1 MPQSTLMGQPRRY
14 RALPRWLRL
23 VSTVLVPVYALTSFP
38 GYLLAEADEVAKEIS
53 HAVAES
59 LKPAPP
65 VIRVNHTLPAG
76 VVDDDASPVPQAQ
89 PGMLHFS
96 SANPKDGEFFQARLF
111 AEPLVPTSNT
121 VAMGENAALAQALA
135 AFAQAGTKPS
145 TDAAER
151 VVPLRQFLAEHPTS
165 RWGLALWLNLG
176 LTYRK
181 AGYWTRALEAW
192 EQAWT
197 AGKKTTLPAAHLLA
211 DRAVAELA
219 ELNARLGRYE
229 RLAPLFEELDASG
242 RDLRGAAADKLAGA
256 RQGLWMMDHE
266 PELSFRCGPMALN
279 CLRLAQDPK
288 AGLEEKLFSAKSTRQ
303 GISLDQVAALSREI
317 KRPMQMAFRTADKQG
332 KGAGFITPA
341 VVHWKAGHYAALV
354 EGKEGR
360 YRVDDPTFGDTNW
373 VSQAALEAETDGYFL
388 LAANLPLP
396 TGWKSVMEAEGA
408 KVWGKGTTGAKDPNA
423 TKCSD
428 VRIRQCP
435 QCGRGMATYNVEA
448 MLTSLSIGDTPLS
461 YAPPRGAPIDF
472 SVQYSQHEASQ
483 PAVFTSWNLGP
494 KWTSQWS
501 SYVEDSGTAI
511 WVIDHYDS
519 YRNGDTVVYYPVW
532 KETGGCLSGPLPI
545 THLGGGGVESYQA
558 TCQLN
563 SFVPPYGASTAS
575 IYFSYAAPDQPVVY
589 EDRSVPV
596 DQGGTIP
603 PGGGDPTR
611 PFLVR
616 PRLVQTGDTSYKRYL
631 PDGSVETYG
640 HSDQASYYPR
650 RIFLTERADA
660 SGNTLKF
667 SYDGQQ
673 RLIAVTDALGQVTTL
688 SYELGTDPL
697 KVTKV
702 TDPFGRSCQLGY
714 NADGQLTT
722 IIDTAGI
729 QSSFTYADN
738 DFIDSLTTPYGTT
751 TFAFADVT
759 TDPTMG
765 VAAWLE
771 ATDQYGDTERAEFRH
786 NAPGIPYS
794 ESIVPQTIPT
804 FNAYINARN
813 TYYWDKKAYQEAKGG
828 DGSFDY
834 NKAHIFHFLHST
846 DTNVCSGILE
856 STKLPLEN
864 RVWLSYQNQPW
875 AGGITYGMSTQPAMV
890 ARVLD
895 DGSTQLSQYQYNDQQ
910 RVTKETDPLGRETTY
925 TYDTA
930 NNIDLLEVALT
941 TGGMHERV
949 AAVDHYN
956 AAHQPLGMLDAA
968 GQKTVLTY
976 NDFGQPAT
984 TTDPLGRVTTFVH
997 DSQGYLTEIDG
1008 FDPALKSLF
1017 TYDGFGRLASTTTY
1031 PDAYTIQVGYDAI
1044 GGDPLKTLNRP
1055 QTATYPD
1062 GSFTEVLYNNLDME
1076 WTRDRGGNWTHQLNN
1091 RLRQIE
1097 ATIDPLGQITQFG
1110 YCKCGRMVSITDP
1123 NGNVTQWKLDAAERP
1138 YAKVYADNTEVT
1150 YTYENTT
1157 SRLKTTTDAKGQK
1170 TNYSYYLDGALQGV
1184 SYTQAEHATPG
1195 VSYVYDPLRGRLSS
1209 MVDGVGSTVYS
1220 YYPYGNGGFGPLGA
1234 GRLQSVSGPFDN
1246 QTTSFEYDQLG
1257 RTIKRTVNGVDE
1269 SYAFDSLG
1277 RLQSDTNAL
1286 GAFTYG
1292 YEGVTGRLS
1301 GVSYPNGQQALYS
1314 YLGDNAQDRR
1324 LSQIKH
1330 LAPSGATLDQ
1340 FDYTYDGPLGRI
1352 AHWGQQ
1358 QPGTTNGSVA
1368 SSAYDLGYDAIG
1380 QLKHATLNG
1389 DGSNPGSGVWRYDDA
1404 GNRTGV
1410 QAGSGVL
1417 TTAVP
1422 TSTNALFSLRGGGK
1436 VRVAGTLDKWAA
1448 VTVNGSTASVDAGS
1462 NTFEAA
1468 VPAAI
1473 GAQTLTINATDAS
1486 GNVAT
1491 SRYQLSISAGV
1502 EEDFSYDLN
1511 GNTTALTPVG
1521 AAPAQSLE
1529 WDALDQVTAIIQG
1542 SHRSEFGY
1550 DGNGNRVRITEKD
1563 AGQVV
1568 SDRLYVAGEERDAAN
1583 GQVLRRFFAQ
1593 GEQRVGGSATGSYFY
1608 ADDHLG
1614 STRELTDSAGAV
1626 QASYGYEPWGNR
1638 TKLQGSLDTEAGFT
1652 GYWHHAAS
1660 GLEMSPTRLYQPS
1673 LGKFISEDPIAESG
1687 GINLYAYCGNNPISR
1702 VDPMGLS
1709 WGGAALGLG
1718 AGLVVGVG
1726 AALLFPGF
1734 AAGLLGAMVIGA
1746 LSGLAAD
1753 LASQLYDNGGCFRC
1767 INWGQALQAAA
1778 LGALFGQLGH
1788 EFGPYI
1794 GAALRGAARYIG
1806 GILEDASRALR
1817 GWLGGLCF
1825 VAGTTVLA
1833 TTGRTAV
1840 ENVHVGDRVVSRD
1853 GNEIDSEVD
1862 PTTWKEV
1869 TLQMQNSEVAWDT
1882 YDIHALRSP
1891 EWLAR
1896 EGCSRIGDKI
1906 WFEMDE
1912 VGLHG
1917 WARVKEVADCP
1928 TLASGAGNVVLATF
1942 SHFNND
1948 VYRLRLEGVA
1958 EPLEPTGLHRLY
1970 SATRGAWVATRSL
1983 QVGEWLRTRDGEKR
1997 VESIEREVGTQRV
2010 YNLEVEREHCYF
2022 VGDTQVLAHNS
2033 CELPSQGAA
2042 YRAAMR
2048 NSGIGANGAR
2058 TEATVPLRPGS
2069 QSPTGA
2075 PGVRTEWTNPDNG
2088 AVVHHDPY
2096 GNYYGPESPNNIGP
2110 HYGVEFPNGP
2120 TEHFPYASN
2129 HNPSLNR

>member
-1 MPQSTLMGQPRRY
+1 MKQPDLLPSAQVLAARQLTPHDAPAIQPRRY
-14 RALPRWLRL
+14 RPLPRWLRL
-23 VSTVLVPVYALTSFP
+23 VSMALVPVYALTSFP
-38 GYLLAEADEVAKEIS
+38 GYLLAEADEVAKEVT
-53 HAVAES
+53 HAVSES
-59 LKPAPP
+59 LKPALP

-76 VVDDDASPVPQAQ
+76 VVDDDAPPMPPAQA
-89 PGMLHFS
+89 GMLHFS
-96 SANPKDGEFFQARLF
+96 SPEPKDSEFFQARLF

-121 VAMGENAALAQALA
+121 VAPGENAALTKALT
-135 AFAQAGTKPS
+135 AFVQAGSKTN
-145 TDAAER
+145 TDADER
-151 VVPLRQFLAEHPTS
+151 VVPLRQFLAKHPTS
-165 RWGLALWLNLG
+165 RWGLSLWLNLG

-181 AGYWTRALEAW
+181 AGYWTRALDAW
-192 EQAWT
+192 EQAWA

-229 RLAPLFEELDASG
+229 RLQPLFEELDASG

-771 ATDQYGDTERAEFRH
+771 ATDPYGDTERAEFRH

-813 TYYWDKKAYQEAKGG
+813 TYFWDKKAYQEAKAS

-864 RVWLSYQNQPW
+864 RVWLAYQNQPW
-875 AGGITYGMSTQPAMV
+875 AGGIAVGMSKQPSMTG
-890 ARVLD
+890 RVLD
-895 DGSTQLSQYQYNDQQ
+895 DGSTQLFQYQYNDQQ
-910 RVTKETDPLGRETTY
+910 YVTR
-925 TYDTA
+925 
-930 NNIDLLEVALT
+930 
-941 TGGMHERV
+941 
-949 AAVDHYN
+949 
-956 AAHQPLGMLDAA
+956 
-968 GQKTVLTY
+968 
-976 NDFGQPAT
+976 F
-984 TTDPLGRVTTFVH
+984 TDPLGRVTACDYDPVNNIDLLGMRNTTGGLNEQLFSATYNSAHQPVTTTDVAGQTTSLSYNTFGQLQTSQ
-997 DSQGYLTEIDG
+997 DPLGRTTTFQYDNQGYLQEIDG
-1008 FDPALKSLF
+1008 FDPSIKRKF
-1017 TYDGFGRLASTTTY
+1017 TYDNFGRLTNTTTY
-1031 PDAYTIQVGYDAI
+1031 PDAYTVQVGYEAI
-1044 GGDPLKTLNRP
+1044 GGNPLATLNRP
-1055 QTATYPD
+1055 TTSTYPD
-1062 GSFTEVLYNNLDME
+1062 GSYTEVDYTNLDVE
-1076 WTRDRGGNWTHQLNN
+1076 WMRDRGGNWTHLLTN
-1091 RLRQIE
+1091 RLRQLE
-1097 ATIDPLGQITQFG
+1097 ASINPLGQATQFG
-1110 YCKCGRMVSITDP
+1110 YCKCGRLVRIIDP
-1123 NGNVTQWKLDAAERP
+1123 NGNVTQWQLDAEERP
-1138 YAKVYADNTEVT
+1138 TAKIYADNTEVEFS
-1150 YTYENTT
+1150 YENTS
-1157 SRLKTTTDAKGQK
+1157 SRLKMVTDPKGQQ
-1170 TNYSYYLDGALQGV
+1170 TNYAYYLDGALQAIT
-1184 SYTQAEHATPG
+1184 YTHAEHATPG
-1195 VSYVYDPLRGRLSS
+1195 VGYTYDPQRGRLTTTT
-1209 MVDGVGSTVYS
+1209 DGIGTTTYS
-1220 YYPYGNGGFGPLGA
+1220 YYPIGSSTPGVLGGGL
-1234 GRLQSVSGPFDN
+1234 LQSVSGPFPN
-1246 QTTSFEYDQLG
+1246 EVVSYQYDQL
-1257 RTIKRTVNGVDE
+1257 RRVVTRTVDGTDQT
-1269 SYAFDSLG
+1269 YGYDTLG

-1292 YEGVTGRLS
+1292 YDGTTSRLS
-1301 GVSYPNGQQALYS
+1301 SVAYPNGQQALFGYKE
-1314 YLGDNAQDRR
+1314 DNTQDRR

-1330 LAPSGATLDQ
+1330 IAPGGEVLDQ
-1340 FDYTYDGPLGRI
+1340 FDYVYDGPLGCI
-1352 AHWGQQ
+1352 AHWDQQ
-1358 QPGTTNGSVA
+1358 QPGATGTTITST
-1368 SSAYDLGYDAIG
+1368 YDLRYDAVS
-1380 QLKHATLNG
+1380 QLKTAVFNN
-1389 DGSNPGSGVWRYDDA
+1389 DSSNPGSGVWSYDA
-1404 GNRTGV
+1404 SGNRV
-1410 QAGSGVL
+1410 SIQAGGDTLS
-1417 TTAVP
+1417 TAVP
-1422 TSTNALFSLRGGGK
+1422 TSTNSLFSLAGGGK
-1436 VRVAGTLDKWAA
+1436 VQVAGSLNKWAS
-1448 VTVNGSTASVDAGS
+1448 VTINGMMASLDVGS
-1462 NTFEAA
+1462 NTFQAS
-1468 VPAAI
+1468 VPLPL
-1473 GAQTLTINATDAS
+1473 GTQTLAINATDAS
-1486 GNVAT
+1486 GITAT
-1491 SRYQLSISAGV
+1491 SRYQLTIKAGAA
-1502 EEDFSYDLN
+1502 ESFGYDTN
-1511 GNTTALTPVG
+1511 GNTTTIS
-1521 AAPAQSLE
+1521 PAISSAIPQSLE
-1529 WDALDQVTAIIQG
+1529 WDACNRVIAINTG
-1542 SHRSEFGY
+1542 THRTEFGY
-1550 DGNGNRVRITEKD
+1550 DGKGSRTRITEKD
-1563 AGQVV
+1563 SGQVI
-1568 SDRLYVAGEERDAAN
+1568 SDRLYVANEERDAVT
-1583 GQVLRRFFAQ
+1583 GRVLRTFFDQ
-1593 GEQRVGGSATGSYFY
+1593 GEQRTEGGTANNYFY
-1608 ADDHLG
+1608 ARDHLG
-1614 STRELTDSAGAV
+1614 SLRELTDEAGTV
-1626 QASYGYEPWGNR
+1626 WASYGYDLWGVR
-1638 TKLQGSLDTEAGFT
+1638 TKLQGILDTEIGFT
-1652 GYWHHAAS
+1652 GYWHHVPS
-1660 GLEMSPTRLYQPS
+1660 GLEITPTRLYNANSARFLSQ
-1673 LGKFISEDPIAESG
+1673 DPIQEAG
-1687 GINLYAYCGNNPISR
+1687 GLNLYAYCRNNPVNMTDSSGL
-1702 VDPMGLS
+1702 DPTEEADIAEAD
-1709 WGGAALGLG
+1709 AALEFEFGAPPPPPVVPPWVQWTLALWGLQMGMPHKPVTSCPNSDLPPGSPSSNPGGNGSGSNNNSDDSGDPPPPVRVPNSDG
-1718 AGLVVGVG
+1718 ARSGGGRNWRSVPYFGHTFNTHGQGQANSLTGR
-1726 AALLFPGF
+1726 
-1734 AAGLLGAMVIGA
+1734 AAGTGEQQGRWL
-1746 LSGLAAD
+1746 
-1753 LASQLYDNGGCFRC
+1753 N
-1767 INWGQALQAAA
+1767 NQAAA
-1778 LGALFGQLGH
+1778 DFLSNLEGTITEPTMIQIPPGLG
-1788 EFGPYI
+1788 EVIMPN
-1794 GAALRGAARYIG
+1794 
-1806 GILEDASRALR
+1806 
-1817 GWLGGLCF
+1817 
-1825 VAGTTVLA
+1825 GTTVPTDRA
-1833 TTGRTAV
+1833 IVVPKPGGGFRTAYP
-1840 ENVHVGDRVVSRD
+1840 VV
-1853 GNEIDSEVD
+1853 
-1862 PTTWKEV
+1862 P
-1869 TLQMQNSEVAWDT
+1869 
-1882 YDIHALRSP
+1882 
-1891 EWLAR
+1891 
-1896 EGCSRIGDKI
+1896 
-1906 WFEMDE
+1906 
-1912 VGLHG
+1912 
-1917 WARVKEVADCP
+1917 
-1928 TLASGAGNVVLATF
+1928 
-1942 SHFNND
+1942 
-1948 VYRLRLEGVA
+1948 
-1958 EPLEPTGLHRLY
+1958 
-1970 SATRGAWVATRSL
+1970 
-1983 QVGEWLRTRDGEKR
+1983 
-1997 VESIEREVGTQRV
+1997 
-2010 YNLEVEREHCYF
+2010 
-2022 VGDTQVLAHNS
+2022 
-2033 CELPSQGAA
+2033 
-2042 YRAAMR
+2042 
-2048 NSGIGANGAR
+2048 
-2058 TEATVPLRPGS
+2058 
-2069 QSPTGA
+2069 
-2075 PGVRTEWTNPDNG
+2075 
-2088 AVVHHDPY
+2088 
-2096 GNYYGPESPNNIGP
+2096 
-2110 HYGVEFPNGP
+2110 
-2120 TEHFPYASN
+2120 
-2129 HNPSLNR
+2129 

>member
-1 MPQSTLMGQPRRY
+1 MKQSDLLPSAQVSASRQFVSHDAPASQPRRY
-14 RALPRWLRL
+14 RPLPRWLRL
-23 VSTVLVPVYALTSFP
+23 VSVALVPVYALTSFP
-38 GYLLAEADEVAKEIS
+38 GYLLAEADEVAREVS
-53 HAVAES
+53 HAINES
-59 LKPAPP
+59 LKPAPA

-76 VVDDDASPVPQAQ
+76 VVDDDAPPVPPAQA
-89 PGMLHFS
+89 GTLHFS
-96 SANPKDGEFFQARLF
+96 SPEPKDGEFFQARLF
-111 AEPLVPTSNT
+111 AEPLVPTTST
-121 VAMGENAALAQALA
+121 VAPGENAALAKALT
-135 AFAQAGTKPS
+135 AFVQAGTKPS

-288 AGLEEKLFSAKSTRQ
+288 AGLEEKLFGAKSTRQ

-697 KVTKV
+697 KVTRV

-714 NADGQLTT
+714 NAEGQLSA

-738 DFIDSLTTPYGTT
+738 DFIDSLTTPYGTS
-751 TFAFADVT
+751 TFTFGDVT

-771 ATDQYGDTERAEFRH
+771 ATDPYGDTERAEFRH

-794 ESIVPQTIPT
+794 EGIVPQTIPT

-813 TYYWDKKAYQEAKGG
+813 TYYWDKKTYQEAKAS

-834 NKAHIFHFLHST
+834 TKAKIFHFLHST

-856 STKLPLEN
+856 STKQPLEN
-864 RVWLSYQNQPW
+864 RVWLSYQSQPW
-875 AGGITYGMSTQPAMV
+875 AGGIANGMSTQPAMV

-910 RVTKETDPLGRETTY
+910 RVTKTTDPLGRETTY
-925 TYDTA
+925 DYDPV
-930 NNIDLLEVALT
+930 NNLDLLAVRRT
-941 TGGMHERV
+941 TGGLNESLM
-949 AAVDHYN
+949 AATYN
-956 AAHQPLGMLDAA
+956 SGHQPLTTTDAA
-968 GQKTVLTY
+968 GQTTTLTY
-976 NDFGQPAT
+976 NSQGQPLT
-984 TTDPLGRVTTFVH
+984 TTDPTNRTSTFIY
-997 DSQGYLTEIDG
+997 DGQGYLAEIDG
-1008 FDPALKSLF
+1008 FDPALKATF

-1031 PDAYTIQVGYDAI
+1031 PDAYTVQVGYDAV
-1044 GGDPLKTLNRP
+1044 GGDPLKSLNRA
-1055 QTATYPD
+1055 QTTTYPD
-1062 GSFTEVLYNNLDME
+1062 GSFAEALYTNLDVE
-1076 WTRDRGGNWTHQLNN
+1076 WTRDRGGNWTHLLTNK
-1091 RLRQIE
+1091 LRQVE
-1097 ATIDPLGQITQFG
+1097 ASIDPLGHVTQYGF
-1110 YCKCGRMVSITDP
+1110 CKCGQLVKLIDP
-1123 NGNVTQWKLDAAERP
+1123 NGNVTQWKLDAQERP
-1138 YAKVYADNTEVT
+1138 AAKVYADNTEVT

-1157 SRLKTTTDAKGQK
+1157 SRLRQVTDAKGQH
-1170 TNYSYYLDGALQGV
+1170 TNYAYNLDGALRSV
-1184 SYTQAEHATPG
+1184 TYPDAEHATPG
-1195 VSYVYDPLRGRLSS
+1195 VSYTYDPARGRLAT
-1209 MVDGVGSTVYS
+1209 MVDGIGTTAYS
-1220 YYPYGNGGFGPLGA
+1220 YYPYGSVGVGK
-1234 GRLQSVSGPFDN
+1234 LQSVSGPFDN
-1246 QTTSFEYDQLG
+1246 QTVAYEYDQLG
-1257 RTIKRTVNGVDE
+1257 RTTKRTVNGVDE
-1269 SYAFDSLG
+1269 TYAFDSLG
-1277 RLQSDTNAL
+1277 RLQTDTNAL

-1292 YEGVTGRLS
+1292 YDGVTSRLS
-1301 GVSYPNGQQALYS
+1301 QVAYPNGQQTLYS
-1314 YLGDNAQDRR
+1314 YLEDNTQDRR
-1324 LSQIKH
+1324 LGQIKH
-1330 LAPSGATLDQ
+1330 LTPTGTVLDQ
-1340 FDYTYDGPLGRI
+1340 FDYAYDGPLGRI

-1358 QPGTTNGSVA
+1358 QPGTGAGTTA
-1368 SSAYDLGYDAIG
+1368 TSAYDLSYDAVG
-1380 QLKHATLNG
+1380 QLKTATLNN
-1389 DGSNPGSGVWRYDDA
+1389 DDTSAGSGVWSYDAA
-1404 GNRTGV
+1404 GNRVGV
-1410 QAGSGVL
+1410 QSGSGTL
-1417 TTAVP
+1417 STALP
-1422 TSTNALFSLRGGGK
+1422 TATNALYSVQGAGAL
-1436 VRVAGTLDKWAA
+1436 RVAGSLDKWAK
-1448 VTVNGSTASVDAGS
+1448 VTVNGQVASPAGGGTS
-1462 NTFEAA
+1462 FEAY
-1468 VPAAI
+1468 VPLAAGTQTVTI
-1473 GAQTLTINATDAS
+1473 GATDAS
-1486 GNVAT
+1486 DNAAT
-1491 SRYQLSISAGV
+1491 RSYQLSITAGV
-1502 EEDFSYDLN
+1502 GESFAYDLN
-1511 GNTTALTPVG
+1511 GNTTAL
-1521 AAPAQSLE
+1521 APEGGVAQSLE
-1529 WDALDQVTAIIQG
+1529 VDALDHVTAIVAG
-1542 SHRSEFGY
+1542 THRTEFGY
-1550 DGNGNRVRITEKD
+1550 DGAGARVRLTEKEGG
-1563 AGQVV
+1563 AVV
-1568 SDRLYVAGEERDAAN
+1568 SDRLYVGNEEREAAT
-1583 GQVLRRFFAQ
+1583 GQVLRRFFGQ
-1593 GEQRVGGSATGSYFY
+1593 GEQRTSGGMASSFFY
-1608 ADDHLG
+1608 AADHLG
-1614 STRELTDSAGAV
+1614 STRELTNNGGTL
-1626 QASYGYEPWGNR
+1626 QASYSYDVWGGR

-1652 GYWHHAAS
+1652 GYWHHTPS
-1660 GLEMSPTRLYQPS
+1660 GLELSPTRAYHAG
-1673 LGKFISEDPIAESG
+1673 LGRFLSQDPLQEG
-1687 GINLYAYCGNNPISR
+1687 GGQLNLYAYCANDPINLT
-1702 VDPMGLS
+1702 DPLGLS
-1709 WGGAALGLG
+1709 WGGTAIGLG
-1718 AGLVVGVG
+1718 VGLAVGIG
-1726 AALLFPGF
+1726 AVLLAPEF
-1734 AAGLLGAMVIGA
+1734 AAGLLGMALIGA
-1746 LSGLAAD
+1746 LSGLAGD
-1753 LASQLYDNGGCFRC
+1753 LAGQLYDNGGNISC
-1767 INWGQALQAAA
+1767 IDWSKAALATA
-1778 LGALFGQLGH
+1778 LGALFGLGG
-1788 EFGPYI
+1788 FYAAPYI
-1794 GAALRGAARYIG
+1794 GAALKGVAGFLGDLFGDAGGELASLVRCFPPGTKVLMADGTTKPIETIKEGDEVLAKDPTSAEKPQAFKVAARLKNYTEHLVTIEVEDSAKHLASFKATREHPFWVEGCGWKNAKDLAKGESLSSKDGQPIKVLSTNVIEQKSPTYNLTIDDRHTFYIASN
-1806 GILEDASRALR
+1806 GISVLVHNANLFQVGTYSSLQDAGDGLAAHEVLPNAYLRAIGATNGVRLGSNPSIALNSMYHDPISAMQTQWGIRNAAYLKTLTPEEVIAQNYDFLIRARVPEDAALKVSQDALNFVKQ
-1817 GWLGGLCF
+1817 LGI
-1825 VAGTTVLA
+1825 
-1833 TTGRTAV
+1833 R
-1840 ENVHVGDRVVSRD
+1840 
-1853 GNEIDSEVD
+1853 
-1862 PTTWKEV
+1862 
-1869 TLQMQNSEVAWDT
+1869 
-1882 YDIHALRSP
+1882 
-1891 EWLAR
+1891 
-1896 EGCSRIGDKI
+1896 
-1906 WFEMDE
+1906 
-1912 VGLHG
+1912 
-1917 WARVKEVADCP
+1917 CP
-1928 TLASGAGNVVLATF
+1928 
-1942 SHFNND
+1942 
-1948 VYRLRLEGVA
+1948 
-1958 EPLEPTGLHRLY
+1958 
-1970 SATRGAWVATRSL
+1970 
-1983 QVGEWLRTRDGEKR
+1983 
-1997 VESIEREVGTQRV
+1997 
-2010 YNLEVEREHCYF
+2010 
-2022 VGDTQVLAHNS
+2022 
-2033 CELPSQGAA
+2033 
-2042 YRAAMR
+2042 
-2048 NSGIGANGAR
+2048 
-2058 TEATVPLRPGS
+2058 
-2069 QSPTGA
+2069 
-2075 PGVRTEWTNPDNG
+2075 
-2088 AVVHHDPY
+2088 
-2096 GNYYGPESPNNIGP
+2096 
-2110 HYGVEFPNGP
+2110 
-2120 TEHFPYASN
+2120 
-2129 HNPSLNR
+2129 